1 MKTVRVPVWPG
12 SEVIFPGQLAV
23 SQESEAGHAA
33 VSAVCHREHCLA
45 LALPARRA
53 GMPEVASIG
62 TLVEFIDGGRLFPHD
77 VGHVLLGRARCRLV
91 SLHKDAPFLEAT
103 VTLWPWSDRPE
114 PSPQLITQVGQYLRR
129 YIAAFSELMP
139 PALMPDVL
147 DYGVATLGV
156 VAAAALPLPAQEK
169 LYLLMLETANE
180 LLRAVLRHLRLQV
193 PLAERLASMSPVWS
207 ERFPL
212 GVLN

>member
-1 MKTVRVPVWPG
+1 MKTLRVPVWPS
-12 SEVIFPGQLAV
+12 SEVIFPSQLALI
-23 SQESEAGHAA
+23 QESEASHAA
-33 VSAVCHREHCLA
+33 VFALCRREHCLA
-45 LALPARRA
+45 LALPARQA
-53 GMPEVASIG
+53 GVREVASMG
-62 TLVEFIDGGRLFPHD
+62 TLVEFIEGSQLPRYDM
-77 VGHVLLGRARCRLV
+77 GHVLLGRARCRLI
-91 SLHKDAPFLEAT
+91 SLHQDQPFLEAT
-103 VTLWPWSDRPE
+103 VAVWPWSEQPRPT
-114 PSPQLITQVGQYLRR
+114 PRLITRVGQYLRR

-169 LYLLMLETANE
+169 LRLLALGTANE
-180 LLRAVLRHLRLQV
+180 LLQAVLRHLRLQV
-193 PLAERLASMSPVWS
+193 PLAERLASMSPVWP